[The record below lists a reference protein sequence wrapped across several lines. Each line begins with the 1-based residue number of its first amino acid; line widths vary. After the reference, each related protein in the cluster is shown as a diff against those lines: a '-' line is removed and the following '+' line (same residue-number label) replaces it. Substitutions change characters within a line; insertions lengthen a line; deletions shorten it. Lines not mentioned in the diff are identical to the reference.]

1 MEGVNLSPVFLTEK
15 EEQAL
20 RRMEQLTELRRAADS
35 LNWRVYVGFVAQLGP
50 PGFFIYRFCSEPVT
64 KFSIGLMVIAAVWIM
79 LNFAWFFIVVPMKR
93 RIDALAQL
101 LEDEIKRSR

>member
-1 MEGVNLSPVFLTEK
+1 VNPSPVFLTEK

-35 LNWRVYVGFVAQLGP
+35 LSWRVYGSFVAQLVGP
-50 PGFFIYRFCSEPVT
+50 GWMIYLFCTGPLTRLSITMLVLAMIWAGFSFVSFFI
-64 KFSIGLMVIAAVWIM
+64 AQ
-79 LNFAWFFIVVPMKR
+79 PMKR
-93 RIDALAQL
+93 RIDALARL